1 MKWLIV
7 VMILF
12 VVGMFVFVGYA
23 INSCCVYI
31 DEHGLKS
38 VAEEIWE
45 GND

>member
-12 VVGMFVFVGYA
+12 VVGVLVFLGYA
-23 INSCCVYI
+23 THSCCVYI

-45 GND
+45 GKH